1 MSNKKGL
8 GKGLAAL
15 MGEAKLHFNS
25 PNLSA
30 DDTEFNYIE
39 ISDIFTN
46 PDQPRKN
53 IEHEPLL
60 ELADSIKENGVL
72 QPIIV
77 QKLAAGY
84 RIIAG
89 ERRWRASQIAG
100 LKKVP
105 AIIKNC
111 SLSGEFEL
119 ALIENIQRKDLNI
132 IEESQGYLRLI
143 EEFGYTQEQVAKSLG
158 KSRSYIANILR
169 LNTLP
174 LQVREK
180 VIANEITMGHAKT
193 LIGLENSQELA
204 DIIVKKGLNV
214 RQTELLVKSY
224 KLPAKAKTSPAKNFE
239 SANNDSELDKLASYL
254 SEKLGAR
261 VTIEQGSIGGKIV
274 ILFEDIDELD
284 KILTKMD

>member
-30 DDTEFNYIE
+30 DETEFNYIE

-105 AIIKNC
+105 AIIKNR

-143 EEFGYTQEQVAKSLG
+143 GEFGYTQEQVAKSLG

-214 RQTELLVKSY
+214 RQTELLVKNY
-224 KLPAKAKTSPAKNFE
+224 KLPAKTKTSPSKNFE

-254 SEKLGAR
+254 SEKLGAI